1 MRFHLEN
8 ILSLLISLVVTFE
21 KNNATYPI
29 ALRIRTAHLIAF
41 CSQSVGERS
50 SYSLAKFSHTMS

>member
-21 KNNATYPI
+21 KNNVTYPI
-29 ALRIRTAHLIAF
+29 ALRIRTVHLIAL
-41 CSQSVGERS
+41 CS
-50 SYSLAKFSHTMS
+50 